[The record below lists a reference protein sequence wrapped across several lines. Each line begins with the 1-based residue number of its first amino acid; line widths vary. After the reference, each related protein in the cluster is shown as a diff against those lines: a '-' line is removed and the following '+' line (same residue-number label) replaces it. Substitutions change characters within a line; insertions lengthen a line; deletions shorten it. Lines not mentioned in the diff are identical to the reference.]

1 MSSGQTSELLAGR
14 LGRFP
19 ALLAMLIL
27 VLVAWP
33 AAAQELPSDATSPV
47 QLPPV
52 VVIGST
58 PVPALGIPIEKYA
71 GNVQSIP
78 AEAIDNQ
85 NLLDI
90 SDTLY
95 RNFGSVNISSNQ
107 GNPWQNDLT
116 YRGFLASPLAGSPI
130 GLSMYLDGMRFNDGF
145 GETINWDLIP
155 QSAISGIDII
165 PGSNPIFGLNTL
177 GGALAVHTKRGF
189 DFPGVKL
196 EAYGGSFGRWAVNGE
211 YGGFRGPFDWYLT
224 FNALNENGW
233 REHSPSDLYQL
244 FAKVGYKTERTD
256 VELSFAYANTDLTGN
271 GLAPESLL
279 ARDRRAV
286 YTFPDETKNLMYLGN
301 LRGSRWLTDDLLLST
316 NAFYR
321 YYQRKTSNGD
331 VEISCVDDA
340 SDAVAF
346 NPNGR
351 VVNLGQC
358 QGSAAGFVDQNG
370 DPLTGDLEREAEG
383 EFRKTKTITQDWGTT
398 LQLSYRGKILG
409 HGNRVTA
416 GVAYDGHRSHFA
428 QENADAELV
437 PDGNSVGV
445 QQSGPFETAV
455 DVRTDQQ
462 NIGVYATDTFDITD
476 WLALTL
482 GGRYQNVNI
491 KLRDQSGQNPSLDGD
506 HTFQRFSPAV
516 GLTVRARPDLTL
528 FGSYSEGFRAP
539 TAAELACADP
549 NAPCNLPNAFIAD
562 PALKPVVAKTYE
574 FGARGKLPLGDALQW
589 SLAFFRTD
597 VSDDILF
604 TQTETTGAGFFQN
617 VAQTRRQG
625 VEVGLQ
631 GSAWKRLKYYLSYAF
646 VDATYQTNVTLASVT
661 DASGVQVKPGD
672 SIPGIPPQNLKFG
685 AQVAVLDNLW
695 IGGDVISVSGNY
707 LRGDDGNQQAKVSGY
722 TVLNLN
728 VRYAPV
734 KFLEIWGRV
743 DNATNANYATAG
755 ALNWNAFADP
765 ISVQRFVAPGAPIG
779 GWAGVKVRF

>member
-1 MSSGQTSELLAGR
+1 MLLAV
-14 LGRFP
+14 LIL
-19 ALLAMLIL
+19 LLASGR
-27 VLVAWP
+27 V
-33 AAAQELPSDATSPV
+33 AAQEPAGDEAKPV

-52 VVIGST
+52 VVIGDT
-58 PVPALGIPIEKYA
+58 PVPALGAPIEKYA
-71 GNVQSIP
+71 GNVQSIS
-78 AEAIDNQ
+78 AGTIDKQ

-90 SDTLY
+90 SETLY
-95 RNFGSVNISSNQ
+95 RNFGSVNINGNQ
-107 GNPWQNDLT
+107 GNPWQSDLT

-196 EAYGGSFGRWAVNGE
+196 EASGGSFGRWAVNGE
-211 YGGFRGPFDWYLT
+211 YGGFHGPFDWFVT
-224 FNALNENGW
+224 FNALNEDGW
-233 REHSPSDLYQL
+233 REHSPSDLRQL
-244 FAKVGYKTERTD
+244 FTKFGYRRDRTD
-256 VELSFAYANTDLTGN
+256 VEVSFAYANNNLAGN

-279 ARDRRAV
+279 AGDRRAV

-301 LRGSRWLTDDLLLST
+301 LHGTRWLTDDLLLST

-331 VEISCVDDA
+331 AEISCVDDA
-340 SDAVAF
+340 SDSVAF

-351 VVNLGQC
+351 VVHLGQC
-358 QGSAAGFVDQNG
+358 QGPSAGFVDQNG
-370 DPLTGDLEREAEG
+370 VPLTGDLERESEG
-383 EFRKTKTITQDWGTT
+383 EFRKTKTVTQDWGAT
-398 LQLSYRGKILG
+398 LQLSHRGKILG
-409 HGNRVTA
+409 HGNRITVGA
-416 GVAYDGHRSHFA
+416 AYDGHESHFT
-428 QENADAELV
+428 QSNAEADFV
-437 PDGNSVGV
+437 PDGDSVRV
-445 QQSGPFETAV
+445 QPSGPFETAV
-455 DVRTDQQ
+455 DVRTTQQ

-476 WLALTL
+476 WLAFTI
-482 GGRYQNVNI
+482 GGRYQHVNI
-491 KLRDQSGQNPSLDGD
+491 TLRDQSGQNPSLDGD
-506 HTFQRFSPAV
+506 HVFQRFSPTV
-516 GLTVRARPDLTL
+516 GMTVRARPDLTL
-528 FGSYSEGFRAP
+528 FGAYSEGFRAP

-562 PALKPVVAKTYE
+562 PSLKPVVARTYE
-574 FGARGKLPLGDALQW
+574 LGARGKFPLGDSFQW

-597 VSDDILF
+597 VIDDILF

-661 DASGVQVKPGD
+661 AANGVQVKPGD
-672 SIPGIPPQNLKFG
+672 SIPGIPQQNLKFG
-685 AQVAVLDNLW
+685 AEVAVLENLW
-695 IGGDVISVSGNY
+695 IGADVISVSGSY
-707 LRGDDGNQQAKVSGY
+707 LRGDDGNQQAKVNGY
-722 TVLNLN
+722 TLLNLN
-728 VRYAPV
+728 VRYVPV

-743 DNATNANYATAG
+743 DNVTNAAYATGG

-765 ISVQRFVAPGAPIG
+765 IGVQRFVAPGAPIG

>member
-1 MSSGQTSELLAGR
+1 
-14 LGRFP
+14 
-19 ALLAMLIL
+19 MLIL
-27 VLVAWP
+27 VLAAWP
-33 AAAQELPSDATSPV
+33 AAAQEAPSDAARPV

-52 VVIGST
+52 VVIGNT
-58 PVPALGIPIEKYA
+58 PVPALGTPIEKYA
-71 GNVQSIP
+71 GNIQSIS
-78 AEAIDNQ
+78 AETIDNQ
-85 NLLDI
+85 NLLNL

-95 RNFGSVNISSNQ
+95 RNLGSVNINGNQ

-155 QSAISGIDII
+155 QSAISGVDII

-196 EAYGGSFGRWAVNGE
+196 EASGGSFGRWNVNGE

-233 REHSPSDLYQL
+233 REHSPSSLYQL
-244 FAKVGYKTERTD
+244 FTKVGYKTERTD
-256 VELSFAYANTDLTGN
+256 VEVSFAYANNDLTGN

-301 LRGSRWLTDDLLLST
+301 LRGSRWLTDDLLLSA

-321 YYQRKTSNGD
+321 NYQRTTRNGD
-331 VEISCVDDA
+331 VEISCVDDETDRA
-340 SDAVAF
+340 AFTPTGQAVH
-346 NPNGR
+346 
-351 VVNLGQC
+351 LGNC
-358 QGSAAGFVDQNG
+358 QGSSEGFVDRRG
-370 DPLTGDLEREAEG
+370 RPLDGELERESEG
-383 EFRKTKTITQDWGTT
+383 EFRKTKTSTQDWGTT
-398 LQLSYRGKILG
+398 LQLSHRGKIFG
-409 HGNRVTA
+409 HGNRVTV
-416 GVAYDGHRSHFA
+416 GVAYDGHQSYFT
-428 QENADAELV
+428 QSEAEANLV

-445 QQSGPFETAV
+445 QQSEPFETAV

-491 KLRDQSGQNPSLDGD
+491 KLRDLSGQNPDLNGD

-516 GLTVRARPDLTL
+516 GMTVRARPDLTL

-562 PALKPVVAKTYE
+562 PSLDPVVAKTYE

-617 VAQTRRQG
+617 VAKTRRQG

-661 DASGVQVKPGD
+661 DPNGIQVKPGD
-672 SIPGIPPQNLKFG
+672 SIPGIPQQNLKFG
-685 AQVAVLDNLW
+685 AEVAVLDNLW
-695 IGGDVISVSGNY
+695 VGADVINVSGNY

-728 VRYAPV
+728 VRYVPV